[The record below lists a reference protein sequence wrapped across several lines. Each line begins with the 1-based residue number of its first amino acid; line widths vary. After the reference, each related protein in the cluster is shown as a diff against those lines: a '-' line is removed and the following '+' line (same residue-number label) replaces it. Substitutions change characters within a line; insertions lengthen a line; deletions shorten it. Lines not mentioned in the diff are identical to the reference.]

1 VYFGGNLE
9 NERYEFNITRYFFQL
24 LNNESYTNDL
34 YLLTAGAVVNSNRT
48 IISREID
55 LEIYYSI
62 L

>member
-1 VYFGGNLE
+1 MYFGGNLE

-34 YLLTAGAVVNSNRT
+34 YLLPAGAVVNSNRT

>member
-1 VYFGGNLE
+1 MYFGGNLE

-34 YLLTAGAVVNSNRT
+34 YLLPAGAVVNSNRT
-48 IISREID
+48 IIKKDIN